1 MTESVGG
8 WHSQARKPPSI
19 DLAPIAL
26 IADDERTLLELYREV
41 LEGDGFCVLP
51 ATNGQEALALAQTWI
66 PDVVVTDVIM
76 PRLDGFGLIRS
87 LRCLYPGVPVIV
99 ATGDLHYDSCPLE
112 EVAASHGVAAILRK
126 PFDLDDLLQEVRSV
140 LPLLGPPSLRPRVS
154 TAVARNSDSSDS
166 VRRAVPSS
174 AARPLF

>member
-1 MTESVGG
+1 MASSGPEHAV
-8 WHSQARKPPSI
+8 HI
-19 DLAPIAL
+19 DLAPVAL
-26 IADDERTLLELYREV
+26 IADDERILLELYREV

-126 PFDLDDLLQEVRSV
+126 PFDLDDLLQEVRSL

-154 TAVARNSDSSDS
+154 TAVARNSDLSDS

-174 AARPLF
+174 AARPIF